1 MIFDSDKLARL
12 LSELDLD
19 AWRTE
24 LEPLVSARLSPRAH
38 GNLDAWE
45 DAINQLQAV
54 DTHNAEMNAA
64 SVGVELDPT
73 LDEDSFEAALRQL
86 MPWRKG
92 PFRLG
97 PVEIDT
103 EWRCDM
109 KWARLDH
116 KISSLEGRHV
126 LDIGCGNGYYAYR
139 MIGAGARLVF
149 GLDPTLL
156 FVAQFAALSRY
167 LPSEQISVLPLR
179 LEELPA
185 GRSVFDTA
193 FSMGVLYHQR
203 SPLDHL
209 RQIRSHL
216 RPGGEL
222 VLETLILPGD
232 EPMARTPQDRY
243 ARMRN
248 VWLLPTVPELR
259 VWISR
264 CGFRDIETID
274 VTGTTTDEQRSTDWM
289 TFESL
294 REALDP
300 DDSSRTVEGWPA
312 PQRAIL
318 KALAP

>member
-1 MIFDSDKLARL
+1 MIVDSDKLARL

-19 AWRTE
+19 AWRTG
-24 LEPLVSARLSPRAH
+24 LESLIRGRLSPGAH
-38 GNLDAWE
+38 GNLQDWE
-45 DAINQLQAV
+45 DAIERLPIADVHRPQL
-54 DTHNAEMNAA
+54 NAP
-64 SVGVELDPT
+64 SVSVELDT
-73 LDEDSFEAALRQL
+73 LSDESAFESALKLL

-97 PVEIDT
+97 PIEIDT

-109 KWARLDH
+109 KWSRLEH
-116 KISSLEGRHV
+116 RIASLEGRHV

-149 GLDPTLL
+149 GADPTLL
-156 FVAQFAALSRY
+156 YIAQFAALSRY
-167 LPSEQISVLPLR
+167 LPSEQICVLPLR

-185 GRSVFDTA
+185 GRSTFDTV

-203 SPLDHL
+203 SPLGHL

-216 RPGGEL
+216 RSGGEL

-232 EPMARTPQDRY
+232 EAMARTPENRY

-248 VWLLPTVPELR
+248 VWLLPTLPELT
-259 VWISR
+259 VWLSR
-264 CGFRDIETID
+264 CGFRDIELID
-274 VTGTTTDEQRSTDWM
+274 VTETTTDEQRSTDWM
-289 TFESL
+289 NFESL
-294 REALDP
+294 SEALDP
-300 DDSSRTVEGWPA
+300 DDPSMTVEGWPA
-312 PQRAIL
+312 PRRAIL